1 MRNTQVSGSAAVAR
15 GIPLETFTNNKEMG
29 RILIRRGGETIAAGK
44 IHKPT
49 CPEDG
54 SDHIGRRRSG
64 NQWLE
69 QAGMSK
75 EGYIDITVMLTRS
88 QTPSVHVSAWEYS
101 QYGSGE

>member
-1 MRNTQVSGSAAVAR
+1 
-15 GIPLETFTNNKEMG
+15 MG

-44 IHKPT
+44 ICKST

-75 EGYIDITVMLTRS
+75 EGYIDITVMLKKS
-88 QTPSVHVSAWEYS
+88 KIHVSA
-101 QYGSGE
+101 GNTANTAVGNRRNSGCIERINQRNVLQKSFSRDRQP

>member
-1 MRNTQVSGSAAVAR
+1 
-15 GIPLETFTNNKEMG
+15 MG

-44 IHKPT
+44 ICKST

-54 SDHIGRRRSG
+54 SDPIGRRRSG

-75 EGYIDITVMLTRS
+75 EGYIDITVMLKKS
-88 QTPSVHVSAWEYS
+88 KIPSVHVSVGNTANMAVGNRRNSECI
-101 QYGSGE
+101 ERT